1 MSDSKRIRVMQIKPG
16 YALRD
21 NDLQEAIIKAFP
33 KNQYEVTSVYLEGR
47 PTDDQPESSSEHIK
61 YFDLTPGQMK
71 GLRLVA
77 MWKLY
82 RFCKENSFDVVYL
95 NRFKPIHMM
104 LILNRWL
111 KIPRCIGIVHGLGDL
126 QRSYRRRIFR
136 RFIDES
142 WKVVAVSQAVRDDL
156 IGYRCGL
163 NKDNTLVIPN
173 AVDVRGLRDGL
184 LSSDQARQELGL
196 KNDSLVFGSIGR
208 LVTVKGQKYLLEAFK
223 KLEKRYPNIELV
235 IIGDGK
241 LEQEFAKWVEDSDL
255 QDRVHLP
262 GFKENAYRYAS
273 AFDCFVLPSLSEG
286 MPLAIM
292 EAMSAS
298 LPIIA
303 TNVGGNAEVLGSS
316 VDTIPS
322 KDVNALCS
330 KLEEIIVAS
339 PEERKQAGST
349 LFKRVMEDYDISNY
363 QERYRSLAHN

>member
-1 MSDSKRIRVMQIKPG
+1 MQIKPG

-33 KNQYEVTSVYLEGR
+33 KDQYEVTSVYLEGR
-47 PTDDQPESSSEHIK
+47 PTAEQPESSSEHIK

-82 RFCKENSFDVVYL
+82 KFCRVNNFDVVYL

-111 KIPRCIGIVHGLGDL
+111 KIPKCIGIIHGLGDL
-126 QRSYRRRIFR
+126 QRPYRRKIFN
-136 RFIDES
+136 RFIDAS
-142 WKVVAVSQAVRDDL
+142 WKVVAVSNAVRDDL
-156 IGYRCGL
+156 VGYRCGL

-173 AVDVRGLRDGL
+173 AVDVKGLRDGL
-184 LSSDQARQELGL
+184 LPSDEARQELGL
-196 KNDSLVFGSIGR
+196 KSDSLVFGSIGR
-208 LVTVKGQKYLLEAFK
+208 LVAVKGQKYLLEAFK
-223 KLEKRYPNIELV
+223 RLVKKYPHIELV

-241 LEQEFAKWVEDSDL
+241 LEHEFATWVDNNGLRDS
-255 QDRVHLP
+255 VHFP
-262 GFKENAYRYAS
+262 GFKENAYRYTS

-298 LPIIA
+298 LPIVA
-303 TNVGGNAEVLGSS
+303 TNVGGNAEVLGES
-316 VDTIPS
+316 VETIPS
-322 KDVNALCS
+322 KDVDALCE
-330 KLEEIIVAS
+330 KLEGIIAAS
-339 PEERKQAGST
+339 PEERQKVGAT
-349 LFKRVMEDYDISNY
+349 LFDRVMSDYDIHNY
-363 QERYRSLAHN
+363 QARYRALAHD